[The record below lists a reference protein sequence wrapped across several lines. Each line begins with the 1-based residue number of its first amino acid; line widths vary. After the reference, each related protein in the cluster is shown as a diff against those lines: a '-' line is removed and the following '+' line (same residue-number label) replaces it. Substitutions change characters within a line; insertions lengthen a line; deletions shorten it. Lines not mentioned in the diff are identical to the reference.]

1 MSIPESNISSCVTL
15 VWLLDLVELKVEG
28 RVLGQVSGPGQLLD
42 QRQELVV
49 IAAVVVQLN
58 LQAVDNVIHRLPVIA
73 TTREYNLNV
82 LHDLGLTRFGKMKQK
97 KEKQFIKPCL
107 LAFENVNMLFIFE

>member
-49 IAAVVVQLN
+49 IATVVVQLN
-58 LQAVDNVIHRLPVIA
+58 LKTVENVIHRLPVV
-73 TTREYNLNV
+73 TTTTEYNLKSS
-82 LHDLGLTRFGKMKQK
+82 HDLGFTKFGKMKQK
-97 KEKQFIKPCL
+97 KENQFLVC
-107 LAFENVNMLFIFE
+107 